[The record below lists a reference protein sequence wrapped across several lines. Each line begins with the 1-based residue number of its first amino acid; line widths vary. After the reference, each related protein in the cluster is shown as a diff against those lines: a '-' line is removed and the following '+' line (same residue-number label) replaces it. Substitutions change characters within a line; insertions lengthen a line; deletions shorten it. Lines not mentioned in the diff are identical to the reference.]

1 MAKARKVKGES
12 ISAIAE
18 ALGVSRVTLYRHIG
32 WPSHFPHSSE
42 PLSRHT
48 RRIEAQ
54 VRFKACSPGETPG
67 KVVQRQFK
75 GVRACPGRIEG
86 ACALPTGKVKWF
98 NNEKGFGFLSRDDG
112 GDVFVHSSV
121 LPAGVD
127 SLKPGQRVEF
137 GVVAGQ
143 RGDQALSVS
152 LLDPTPSVA
161 AAQRK
166 KPDELAS
173 IVQDLT
179 TLLENITPM
188 LEKGRYPDKASGKKI
203 AGLLRAVADQLDV

>member
-1 MAKARKVKGES
+1 M
-12 ISAIAE
+12 
-18 ALGVSRVTLYRHIG
+18 
-32 WPSHFPHSSE
+32 
-42 PLSRHT
+42 
-48 RRIEAQ
+48 
-54 VRFKACSPGETPG
+54 
-67 KVVQRQFK
+67 
-75 GVRACPGRIEG
+75 
-86 ACALPTGKVKWF
+86 PTGKVKWF
-98 NNEKGFGFLSRDDG
+98 NAEKGFGFLSRDDG

-121 LPAGVD
+121 LPSGVD

-143 RGDQALSVS
+143 RGDQALSVV

-179 TLLENITPM
+179 TLLESVTQT
-188 LEKGRYPDKASGKKI
+188 LEGGRYPDKASGKQI
-203 AGLLRAVADQLDV
+203 AGLLRAVADQLDI

>member
-1 MAKARKVKGES
+1 MGPLYCYPE
-12 ISAIAE
+12 
-18 ALGVSRVTLYRHIG
+18 LFTTSR
-32 WPSHFPHSSE
+32 
-42 PLSRHT
+42 T
-48 RRIEAQ
+48 RSD
-54 VRFKACSPGETPG
+54 V
-67 KVVQRQFK
+67 
-75 GVRACPGRIEG
+75 
-86 ACALPTGKVKWF
+86 PTGKGKWF
-98 NNEKGFGFLSRDDG
+98 NSEKGFGFLSRDDG

-121 LPAGVD
+121 LPDGVAA
-127 SLKPGQRVEF
+127 LKPGQRVEF
-137 GVVAGQ
+137 GVVAGH
-143 RGDQALSVS
+143 RGDQALSVT

-161 AAQRK
+161 AAQRR

>member
-1 MAKARKVKGES
+1 MR
-12 ISAIAE
+12 
-18 ALGVSRVTLYRHIG
+18 
-32 WPSHFPHSSE
+32 
-42 PLSRHT
+42 
-48 RRIEAQ
+48 
-54 VRFKACSPGETPG
+54 
-67 KVVQRQFK
+67 
-75 GVRACPGRIEG
+75 
-86 ACALPTGKVKWF
+86 ALPTGKVKWF
-98 NNEKGFGFLSRDDG
+98 NSEKGFGFLSRDDG

-127 SLKPGQRVEF
+127 ALKPGQRVEF

-143 RGDQALSVS
+143 RGDQALSVTV
-152 LLDPTPSVA
+152 LDPTPSVA

-188 LEKGRYPDKASGKKI
+188 LEKGRYPDKVSGKKI

>member
-1 MAKARKVKGES
+1 M
-12 ISAIAE
+12 
-18 ALGVSRVTLYRHIG
+18 
-32 WPSHFPHSSE
+32 
-42 PLSRHT
+42 
-48 RRIEAQ
+48 
-54 VRFKACSPGETPG
+54 
-67 KVVQRQFK
+67 
-75 GVRACPGRIEG
+75 
-86 ACALPTGKVKWF
+86 PTGKVKWF
-98 NNEKGFGFLSRDDG
+98 NSEKGFGFLSRDDG

-127 SLKPGQRVEF
+127 VLKPGQRVEF

-143 RGDQALSVS
+143 RGDQALSVTI
-152 LLDPTPSVA
+152 LDLTPSVA
-161 AAQRK
+161 AAQRR

-188 LEKGRYPDKASGKKI
+188 LEKGRYPEKASGKKI